1 MSWHGRLT
9 EKNDIRGRSD
19 VLAGK
24 DEQGS
29 PLTDHRHAYYLPTD
43 EDGDGRLDHLTVSSV
58 EGFGPDERRAF
69 DCLRGLRTNRVIE
82 ERHPLRVLLLGMG
95 AFDEQHSG
103 PIQVGEIWVSATPYI
118 ATRYAKTRGRN
129 RIDMASPEA
138 RAAFLCDDIRRQL
151 SSVMPDF
158 AASEAPAVLIEPLWD
173 TNHVFKVAAR
183 WSTTQFKRF
192 RHKAGDDGGR
202 HLCGAFKLTFPR
214 PVRGPVALGWSN
226 HFGMGLFVPLPSQ
239 GTHGAR

>member
-1 MSWHGRLT
+1 RLLPSAPSPHVSRFARDSTVLPLLTETLPVAEAARRALMSCHGRLT
-9 EKNDIRGRSD
+9 EKNSIRGRSD

-103 PIQVGEIWVSATPYI
+103 P
-118 ATRYAKTRGRN
+118 
-129 RIDMASPEA
+129 
-138 RAAFLCDDIRRQL
+138 
-151 SSVMPDF
+151 
-158 AASEAPAVLIEPLWD
+158 
-173 TNHVFKVAAR
+173 
-183 WSTTQFKRF
+183 
-192 RHKAGDDGGR
+192 
-202 HLCGAFKLTFPR
+202 
-214 PVRGPVALGWSN
+214 
-226 HFGMGLFVPLPSQ
+226 
-239 GTHGAR
+239 